1 MDLSLS
7 CSLQSWVVWT
17 GGYHSNSRR
26 GPPVNPDDPAP
37 SALRALH
44 SGSQVPQTSSYHPS
58 PIPTPG
64 HRLPPG
70 HPALAPA
77 CPGERARHRPEVE
90 GTAAPETGP
99 RSWPSQPAPGA
110 ALSWKTFWLFVYIA
124 ARRSPATW
132 LSPPA
137 ADSGPRPAPSAP
149 RGLRA
154 GEDAPAARPP
164 ARRRPHPLTIWW
176 WWWLLGMLV
185 SWKNVLRAVCGQT
198 QRQGGG

>member
-26 GPPVNPDDPAP
+26 GPPVNPDAPAP

-58 PIPTPG
+58 PLPT
-64 HRLPPG
+64 PG

-77 CPGERARHRPEVE
+77 CPGERAPHRPEVE
-90 GTAAPETGP
+90 DTAAPEAGP

-164 ARRRPHPLTIWW
+164 AGARTHLPSGGGGGCWECW
-176 WWWLLGMLV
+176 FLGKTC
-185 SWKNVLRAVCGQT
+185 SGRSADK
-198 QRQGGG
+198 QRQGNG